1 MFDST
6 LTSTRLRYCGI
17 ASCSMGYQKTPWS
30 VAAEWEWLEV
40 LQVSTEHMTCGSL
53 QLRLTMAHSLL
64 VTECVTV
71 LLISVMISTTVLY
84 TFAEWLL
91 TVARR
96 EQTLMPTAQ
105 LDLCYKHSSQC
116 NIFKIYQVSTCC
128 ILNILQVFHFC
139 SWCSMIQ
146 RFQISGV
153 STLRFVDWCLIWPV
167 VHLRLA
173 ATGAVHNS
181 CENFVEAQKVL
192 EEAWNWRAKLRFW
205 FQVSWVSR

>member
-1 MFDST
+1 
-6 LTSTRLRYCGI
+6 
-17 ASCSMGYQKTPWS
+17 MGYQKTPWS
-30 VAAEWEWLEV
+30 VAAEWERLEV

-71 LLISVMISTTVLY
+71 LLISVMISTSVLY

-116 NIFKIYQVSTCC
+116 NIIKIYQVSTCC

-146 RFQISGV
+146 RFQFSGV
-153 STLRFVDWCLIWPV
+153 STLRFVDWVSDMTCSPSQ
-167 VHLRLA
+167 A
-173 ATGAVHNS
+173 
-181 CENFVEAQKVL
+181 CC
-192 EEAWNWRAKLRFW
+192 NWRSAQLLRKFCRSAESLGRGLKLA
-205 FQVSWVSR
+205 S